1 MPGISGRELADRV
14 KRLRPEIKVLYM
26 SGYTDQ
32 AIVHHGIL
40 DADTLLLQKPFT
52 LHALASK
59 LREAL
64 ERAGNPPANPTPVS
78 SPLLGSGRTL

>member
-1 MPGISGRELADRV
+1 M
-14 KRLRPEIKVLYM
+14 YM

-40 DADTLLLQKPFT
+40 GPDIVLLQKPFT
-52 LHALASK
+52 LSALANK

-64 ERAGNPPANPTPVS
+64 AKKNGQ
-78 SPLLGSGRTL
+78 